1 MMAGGWEF
9 FGKFAVEYIVMND
22 NLIRLY
28 RERFGAE
35 PDSVDALPAAG
46 SDRRYFRLRGATTVI
61 GTDGTDVRENE
72 AFIYLARVFANLGLP
87 VPEVLAVSKDRYS
100 YLQTDLGDIS
110 LYSLIERQGPQSEKV
125 ERNIGQ
131 VMRALPGFHYTAAS
145 VTDFNRCYPRA
156 AMDMRAALWDLNYF
170 KYCFLKPSGTE
181 FDEDLLENALHQF
194 ASEVSANPDGTMML
208 RDMQSRNVMIHANA
222 PYIIDFQGA
231 RAGQGLYDV
240 ASMLWQARA
249 GLTDEQRMRFAGIY
263 RRSAEGLTGKPIAD
277 FERKL
282 LKMALF
288 RTLQVLGAYGFR
300 GYVEHRAMF
309 LSSISQAVANLRRL
323 IADNTLA
330 PDYLTEVLRRM
341 TSQPQFAEE
350 PRAEGLTVRVTSFS
364 YKRGIPDDLTGNGGG
379 FVFDC
384 RAIHN
389 PGRYDQYKQLTGR
402 DREVIEFLERESE
415 MPTFM
420 AECEAMVDRAVAK
433 YMARGFTSLMVN
445 FGCTGGRHRSV
456 YGAEHLARHINEK
469 FGVRVRLIHREQQ
482 IDETL
487 PAKTEL

>member
-1 MMAGGWEF
+1 MEDCLKSLYTEL
-9 FGKFAVEYIVMND
+9 FGSAPESVEPI
-22 NLIRLY
+22 
-28 RERFGAE
+28 A
-35 PDSVDALPAAG
+35 AAG
-46 SDRRYFRLRGATTVI
+46 SDRRYYRLRGAEPVI
-61 GTDGTDVRENE
+61 GTIGMELRENE
-72 AFIYLARVFANLGLP
+72 AFIYLSRMFANLGLP
-87 VPEVLAVSKDRYS
+87 VPEVLAVSNDRRI
-100 YLQTDLGDIS
+100 YLQSDLGDIS
-110 LYSLIERQGPQSEKV
+110 LYSMIEKYGPQSPEA
-125 ERNIGQ
+125 EQHIAR
-131 VMRALPGFHYTAAS
+131 VMADLPGFHYTAAP
-145 VTDFNRCYPRA
+145 VTDCNRCFPRA
-156 AMDMRAALWDLNYF
+156 AMDMRAAMWDLNYF

-181 FDEDLLENALHQF
+181 FDEDLLENSLKEF
-194 ASEVSANPDGTMML
+194 ATEVSANPEGTIML
-208 RDMQSRNVMIHANA
+208 RDMQSRNVMIHDGT

-249 GLTDEQRMRFAGIY
+249 GLNDEQRRRFADIY
-263 RRSAEGLTGKPIAD
+263 RRAAEQLTGNPIAD
-277 FERKL
+277 FERRL

-309 LSSISQAVANLRRL
+309 LSSINQAVANLRKL
-323 IADNTLA
+323 IADDDIA
-330 PDYLTEVLRRM
+330 PAYLTEVLRRM
-341 TSQPQFAEE
+341 ASQPQFANE
-350 PRAEGLTVRVTSFS
+350 PMAEGLTVRVTSFS
-364 YKRGIPDDLTGNGGG
+364 CKRGIPDDLTGNGGG

-389 PGRYDQYKQLTGR
+389 PGRYDRYKQLTGR
-402 DREVIEFLERESE
+402 DREVIEFLEHQSE

-420 AECEAMVDRAVAK
+420 SECEAMVDRAVAK
-433 YMARGFTSLMVN
+433 YMERGFTSLMVS

-487 PAKTEL
+487 PARIQL